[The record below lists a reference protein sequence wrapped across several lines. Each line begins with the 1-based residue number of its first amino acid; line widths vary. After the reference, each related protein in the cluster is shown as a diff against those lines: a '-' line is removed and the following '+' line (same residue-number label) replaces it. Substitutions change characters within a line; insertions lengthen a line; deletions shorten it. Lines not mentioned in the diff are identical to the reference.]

1 MFKKLVQ
8 SKVLKFLICG
18 AVTTAFNVV
27 LIYALI
33 EGFNINTPVLRNLA
47 NVVSLEIS
55 VIFSF
60 FVYKAW
66 VWSSSTWNYKEV
78 IRREIPLFHFSMGI
92 AIAVRSFILFPI
104 FDWLGIHYTINTLMG
119 ILIGSIINYLACER
133 IVFKRK

>member
-1 MFKKLVQ
+1 MLKKLIQ
-8 SKVLKFLICG
+8 SKVLRFLLCG
-18 AVTTAFNVV
+18 AVTAAFNVV

-33 EGFNINTPVLRNLA
+33 EGLNLNTPVLRNLA
-47 NVVSLEIS
+47 NVVALEIS

-78 IRREIPLFHFSMGI
+78 IRREIPLFHLSMGV

-104 FDWLGIHYTINTLMG
+104 FDWLSIHYTINTLIG
-119 ILIGSIINYLACER
+119 ILLGSIINYLACER
-133 IVFKRK
+133 VVFKRK